1 MKKKRKLNTNLL
13 IFILILT
20 LYTTSLIF
28 FTSSILSLTG
38 IETYLRISI
47 LILLYLF
54 LAMYFVWGF
63 ISVAARNKKTFAV
76 ISTII
81 MLFVPIFG
89 ISSFYINKT
98 FNTINN
104 INKDKITYTT
114 ALVTL
119 KNTSIKNNNSS
130 IIGMISDESDIEG
143 YVLGNKL
150 LDKKHLNKVD
160 IKKYD
165 DYILMLTDLLNGDI
179 DGVLIS
185 NNYLIMFGDDEELTN
200 LKDNTEVLYTYSETR
215 DKVDTSSSNKTL
227 TEPFSILLIGV
238 DSENPKMNA
247 NQAFNGD
254 TLMIIT
260 FNPKTLNATMF
271 SIPRDTYVPIACRKN
286 AKDKINTSAYYGS
299 ECVINTVENLVDIDL
314 DYYVKINF
322 KGVVALVDALGG
334 IDVQV
339 PYSFCEQNSNRE
351 FGNSTIYVE
360 KGLQHLN
367 GEEALALARNRHSW
381 PAYCSSKWNTGLRN
395 DFIRG
400 QNQQLVVGGIA
411 KSIRTINS
419 PKEFYNILN
428 AISQNIDTNISTNK
442 LLSFYEVA
450 KDIIL
455 KSLNNETDFINIEKT
470 FLTGYDLTINSRYT
484 FQYYK
489 ESLNAIVKAMKYNLE
504 LEEPDM
510 IKTFDFSIKN
520 TYEKQIIGKTYIS
533 NEPRLTTMPYL
544 IGNTKTYVD
553 TWALQNNITVT
564 YNYIAIGDPL
574 YNETL
579 LNNTVVSQSIKATTL
594 LDGITNITIGII
606 KK

>member
-1 MKKKRKLNTNLL
+1 MKKRKLNKNLL
-13 IFILILT
+13 IFIFVLASYLV
-20 LYTTSLIF
+20 SLIF

-38 IETYLRISI
+38 IETYIRIFI
-47 LILLYLF
+47 LVLLYLF

-63 ISVAARNKKTFAV
+63 ISVVAKKKKTFIT
-76 ISTII
+76 ISII
-81 MLFVPIFG
+81 MMLFVPILA

-98 FNTINN
+98 FNTIAN

-119 KNTSIKNNNSS
+119 KNTVINNNNSS
-130 IIGMISDESDIEG
+130 IIGMISDEDDIEG

-150 LDKKHLNKVD
+150 LDKKNLNKTD
-160 IKKYD
+160 IKTYD

-185 NNYLIMFGDDEELTN
+185 NNYLIMFGDDEELTT
-200 LKDNTEVLYTYSETR
+200 LRDNTKVLYTYSETR
-215 DKVDTSSSNKTL
+215 NKDDISSSNKTL

-238 DSENPKMNA
+238 DSVNSKMNA
-247 NQAFNGD
+247 NQSFNGD

-286 AKDKINTSAYYGS
+286 VKNKINTSAYYGS
-299 ECVINTVENLVDIDL
+299 DCVIKTVENLVDIDI

-322 KGVVALVDALGG
+322 KGVVSLVDALGG
-334 IDVQV
+334 IDVNV

-351 FGNSTIYVE
+351 FGNKTIYVKE
-360 KGLQHLN
+360 GLQHLS
-367 GEEALALARNRHSW
+367 GEQALALARNRHSW
-381 PAYCSSKWNTGLRN
+381 PAYCDAKWNTGVRN
-395 DFIRG
+395 DFVRG

-411 KSIRTINS
+411 KSVRSINS
-419 PKEFYNILN
+419 PKEFYSILE

-450 KDIIL
+450 KDIIA
-455 KSLNNETDFINIEKT
+455 KSLNNETDFINIERT
-470 FLTGYDLTINSRYT
+470 YLTGYDLYINTRYT

-489 ESLNAIVKAMKYNLE
+489 ESLNAIIDAMKYNLE
-504 LEEPDM
+504 LEEPKM
-510 IKTFDFSIKN
+510 ITTFNFSAKDI
-520 TYEKQIIGKTYIS
+520 YEKQVIGKTYSS
-533 NEPRLTTMPYL
+533 NQERIKTMPSL
-544 IGNTKTYVD
+544 IGKSKLYVD
-553 TWALQNNITVT
+553 NWALENNITIT
-564 YNYIAIGDPL
+564 YNYISLGNSLYDAILD
-574 YNETL
+574 
-579 LNNTVVSQSIKATTL
+579 NNTVVSQSIKATTL